1 MVTNLLSS
9 QEVNED
15 KIDQTTEIESSV
27 STDCIIRAVKM
38 VPVHLAGKRKEMA
51 KIYMAVVVDTDGE
64 DVNLL
69 DMARRMFLSSLALSR
84 GSVLAR

>member
-1 MVTNLLSS
+1 
-9 QEVNED
+9 
-15 KIDQTTEIESSV
+15 
-27 STDCIIRAVKM
+27 M